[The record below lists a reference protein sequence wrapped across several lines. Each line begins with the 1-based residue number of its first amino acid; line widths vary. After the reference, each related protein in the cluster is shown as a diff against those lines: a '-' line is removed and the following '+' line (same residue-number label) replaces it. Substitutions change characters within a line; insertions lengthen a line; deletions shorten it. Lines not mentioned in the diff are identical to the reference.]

1 MPRAGLNYLDKNR
14 IRRLADAGMDGHEIA
29 RNTGID
35 ANLVLTYLRHLTPD
49 EAAAAPPRRTRRAP

>member
-1 MPRAGLNYLDKNR
+1 VPRAGLNYLDKNR

-35 ANLVLTYLRHLTPD
+35 TALVLVYLQQLKPD
-49 EAAAAPPRRTRRAP
+49 DPPRRTRRAPA